1 VHSRQGVRAF
11 AVPHRAAV
19 ADVHQMRNVQLR
31 RDQPVRGR
39 SIPRDAPRRLG
50 VRARRV
56 LHLRRW
62 ASSPSSPARVPD
74 LARAAGMFGT
84 LGALFALH
92 RRERDAA
99 RAARVAYWQE
109 QAELREGLLGLRDA
123 ARASADRGERKPVA
137 AYGRG
142 HAHTRSDDSR
152 APILARAGSPLRH
165 AYADDGDTASV
176 SDAGYPSMMLEV
188 KYDAHGK
195 Y

>member
-1 VHSRQGVRAF
+1 
-11 AVPHRAAV
+11 
-19 ADVHQMRNVQLR
+19 
-31 RDQPVRGR
+31 
-39 SIPRDAPRRLG
+39 
-50 VRARRV
+50 
-56 LHLRRW
+56 
-62 ASSPSSPARVPD
+62 
-74 LARAAGMFGT
+74 MFGT

-123 ARASADRGERKPVA
+123 VRASADRGERKPIA

-165 AYADDGDTASV
+165 AYADGGADDGDAESV
-176 SDAGYPSMMLEV
+176 SDAGYPSVMLEV
-188 KYDAHGK
+188 KYDAHRK